1 MTNEN
6 LNSTQERATN
16 SSDPSPRPEPDFCEL
31 VWENGQIM
39 MQGQSS
45 KPKKGPL
52 TINHYQSFI
61 HNPQGNREV
70 NDKKLNKFSTMD
82 SVLSEMDLG
91 QNVDMV
97 PWFSYPIE
105 EDPLHNDYTCD
116 FLPELSGVTINDIS
130 ADNPVAFR
138 EKRSDHNSAS
148 LKHADVSKVT
158 SNTEHIRHEWREV
171 TQFLQSSQH
180 NIPKSGV
187 SDITSLRLQKIDAGQ
202 PCTSSSFTNFPYF
215 SRPAIR
221 AKANHV
227 TVNTS
232 KRIENEQKSTVN
244 CSFPT
249 VSREDVGI
257 HNQFVQAPVNEILGL
272 LPRKPTEEM
281 HLTKRTLREKD
292 GVKDTQHNHG
302 FNATGNKVEAVVVA
316 SSVCSGNSVDRTSNE
331 LAYDLKRKMRESTES
346 EGPSEEVEESVGAK
360 NIAHARASSKRS
372 RAAEVHNLSERRR
385 RDRINEK
392 MRALQ
397 ELIPNCNKVDKASML
412 DEAIEYLK
420 TLQLQV
426 QMMSMGAGL
435 CMQPMMLP
443 PGMQPIHSA
452 QMPHFSPVG
461 LGMGMGMG
469 FGMNP
474 FQGPHY
480 LVPGA
485 AAPFHGMQGPGLQPF
500 AHPGH
505 GLQMSMQQSPSHPIP
520 DSPLKRTVG
529 TLGTS
534 NLVPTSAVKDSG
546 PQVRPT
552 IQAATDQAGNQGRYT
567 AVSFT

>member
-6 LNSTQERATN
+6 LNSTQ
-16 SSDPSPRPEPDFCEL
+16 
-31 VWENGQIM
+31 
-39 MQGQSS
+39 
-45 KPKKGPL
+45 
-52 TINHYQSFI
+52 
-61 HNPQGNREV
+61 
-70 NDKKLNKFSTMD
+70 
-82 SVLSEMDLG
+82 
-91 QNVDMV
+91 
-97 PWFSYPIE
+97 
-105 EDPLHNDYTCD
+105 
-116 FLPELSGVTINDIS
+116 ELSGVTINDIS

-158 SNTEHIRHEWREV
+158 SNTEHIRHEWRE
-171 TQFLQSSQH
+171 
-180 NIPKSGV
+180 
-187 SDITSLRLQKIDAGQ
+187 IDAGR

-244 CSFPT
+244 C
-249 VSREDVGI
+249 R
-257 HNQFVQAPVNEILGL
+257 L
-272 LPRKPTEEM
+272 LPRKPFEEM

-302 FNATGNKVEAVVVA
+302 FNATGNKVEVVVVA
-316 SSVCSGNSVDRTSNE
+316 SYVCSGNSVDRTSNE
-331 LAYDLKRKMRESTES
+331 LAYDLKRKMRESEN
-346 EGPSEEVEESVGAK
+346 PKVLEVEESVGAK

-397 ELIPNCNKVDKASML
+397 ELIPNCNKVDK
-412 DEAIEYLK
+412 
-420 TLQLQV
+420 
-426 QMMSMGAGL
+426 
-435 CMQPMMLP
+435 MQPMMLP
-443 PGMQPIHSA
+443 PGMQPIHGA

-480 LVPGA
+480 LVPVRPVSWYARPWSTTLCTSRSWFTDVHA
-485 AAPFHGMQGPGLQPF
+485 AK
-500 AHPGH
+500 
-505 GLQMSMQQSPSHPIP
+505 PITSNP
-520 DSPLKRTVG
+520 DSPRKELWE
-529 TLGTS
+529 L
-534 NLVPTSAVKDSG
+534 
-546 PQVRPT
+546 QVHQ
-552 IQAATDQAGNQGRYT
+552 I
-567 AVSFT
+567 

>member
-1 MTNEN
+1 MTTEKVNA
-6 LNSTQERATN
+6 TQERAFN
-16 SSDPSPRPEPDFCEL
+16 SSDPSPRSRPEPDFFEL

-45 KPKKGPL
+45 KPRKGPL

-61 HNPQGNREV
+61 HNPQDNREV
-70 NDKKLNKFSTMD
+70 NDSKLNKFSTTMD

-91 QNVDMV
+91 QDVDMV

-105 EDPLHNDYTCD
+105 EDPLNNDYTCD

-130 ADNPVAFR
+130 TNNPIGFR
-138 EKRSDHNSAS
+138 EKRSDHHSAS
-148 LKHADVSKVT
+148 LKHTDVSKGT
-158 SNTEHIRHEWREV
+158 LNTKHIRREWSEV
-171 TQFLQSSQH
+171 TQSLPSSQH

-187 SDITSLRLQKIDAGQ
+187 SDITSLPLQKLDAGQ
-202 PCTSSSFTNFPYF
+202 PSTSSSFTNFPYF
-215 SRPAIR
+215 SRAAIL
-221 AKANHV
+221 AQANHL

-232 KRIENEQKSTVN
+232 KRIENEQKCPVN

-249 VSREDVGI
+249 NSRKYIGI
-257 HNQFVQAPVNEILGL
+257 VQAPVNDISGF
-272 LPRKPTEEM
+272 LPRKPSEEI
-281 HLTKRTLREKD
+281 LLSKGTLREKD
-292 GVKDTQHNHG
+292 GVNDTQHDHG
-302 FNATGNKVEAVVVA
+302 FDATGNKMEAVVVA
-316 SSVCSGNSVDRTSNE
+316 SSVCSGNSVDRILNE
-331 LAYDLKRKMRESTES
+331 CAYDLKRKTRESTES
-346 EGPSEEVEESVGAK
+346 EGPSEEVEDESVGAK

-435 CMQPMMLP
+435 YMQPMMLP
-443 PGMQPIHSA
+443 P
-452 QMPHFSPVG
+452 
-461 LGMGMGMG
+461 GMGMGMG

-474 FQGPHY
+474 FQSPHY
-480 LVPGA
+480 PIPSA
-485 AAPFHGMQGPGLQPF
+485 AAPFHSMQGPGLQPF
-500 AHPGH
+500 GHTGH
-505 GLQMSMQQSPSHPIP
+505 GLQMSMQQRPSHPIP
-520 DSPLKRTVG
+520 DGPLNRSAG
-529 TLGTS
+529 DSGAS
-534 NLVPTSAVKDSG
+534 NLVPPSAAKDSG
-546 PQVRPT
+546 PQVRAT
-552 IQAATDQAGNQGRYT
+552 YQATANQ
-567 AVSFT
+567 VLCF